1 MHYMWFWY
9 IKICRRRWDSNPR
22 QTPLNLKRVVVL
34 LARLPGEGRQIITI
48 SQSFR
53 EDSIVGRCD
62 IFAEIEWSIKID
74 EHHDE
79 YEEINN
85 INHVFFR
92 RLGVWQSFL
101 LLPKLSIP
109 QKVVSN
115 KQVIIIINR
124 IIIMIYR
131 TIDIIKNLQTGQ
143 HDSELSE
150 DF

>member
-1 MHYMWFWY
+1 M
-9 IKICRRRWDSNPR
+9 
-22 QTPLNLKRVVVL
+22 
-34 LARLPGEGRQIITI
+34 
-48 SQSFR
+48 
-53 EDSIVGRCD
+53 
-62 IFAEIEWSIKID
+62 
-74 EHHDE
+74 
-79 YEEINN
+79 
-85 INHVFFR
+85 FFR